1 MSSGLTSHLSIS
13 VIIFFIL
20 TVSLLWSYSFSSTL
34 IYAQSATTT
43 ATSSSNLQS
52 QLTINEIASNIT
64 QAKEAIASGNST
76 AITMQLINAIG
87 ELSDILGKITTD
99 QTGQYLDEHKHYFAH
114 KDHTHTVTHRHP
126 HNADH
131 HHFPTPPIPHPP
143 IPPHPDWFEQHHIFN
158 PNFCTPGLLC

>member
-13 VIIFFIL
+13 VITFFVL
-20 TVSLLWSYSFSSTL
+20 TGSLLWSYSASSIL
-34 IYAQSATTT
+34 IYAQSATTTT

-52 QLTINEIASNIT
+52 QLTIDEIASNIT

-87 ELSDILGKITTD
+87 ELSDLLGKITTN
-99 QTGQYLDEHKHYFAH
+99 QTGQYLDEHTHYFAH

-143 IPPHPDWFEQHHIFN
+143 HPDWFEQHHIFN